1 MPINFEDRCCNCGTI
16 TKQVFVPIDEMI
28 LIDGK
33 SVHMP
38 AKSCMCIECRTFI
51 MRPLIEIYKIIGLQ
65 GETDGTD

>member
-1 MPINFEDRCCNCGTI
+1 MPIIFEDRCCNCGTI

-51 MRPLIEIYKIIGLQ
+51 MRPLIEVYNILGLQ
-65 GETDGTD
+65 NNNNLP